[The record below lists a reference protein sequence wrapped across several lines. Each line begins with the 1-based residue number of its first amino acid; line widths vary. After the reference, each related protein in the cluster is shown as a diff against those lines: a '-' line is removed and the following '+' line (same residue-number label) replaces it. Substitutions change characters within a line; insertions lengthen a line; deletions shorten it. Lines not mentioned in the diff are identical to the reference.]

1 MYYDLF
7 YDMKVKV
14 LMIAFILTNLHS
26 IFFHFSKNYYEI
38 STTLNIIFLICTI
51 FNHIVFYFLFVFF
64 KITSTLINH
73 NIYLIYDLEIS
84 LFLKEATIES
94 SSQVRKPVSN
104 SWLLKTF
111 GYIPARV
118 TRVGA

>member
-1 MYYDLF
+1 MYTF
-7 YDMKVKV
+7 R
-14 LMIAFILTNLHS
+14 
-26 IFFHFSKNYYEI
+26 
-38 STTLNIIFLICTI
+38 
-51 FNHIVFYFLFVFF
+51 
-64 KITSTLINH
+64 
-73 NIYLIYDLEIS
+73 DLEIS
-84 LFLKEATIES
+84 IFLKEAAIES